1 MTGIYKITNVI
12 NEKIYIGQ
20 AIDIEIRWKRH
31 INDLKSNRHCN
42 HHLQRAWNTY
52 GESVFSFS
60 VVKECSEDDLDLLEE
75 FYIRELKAFDPEYG
89 YNLTYGGE
97 GGRRTEEVKQKLRR
111 PKSKPRTA
119 EHCRKL
125 GLAHIGK
132 TPWNKGKK
140 TSDEVR
146 HKQSMAKLGKPA
158 LNRKAVLCIDTGI
171 VYASSTEA
179 ARDCHVIATNVRKC
193 CRGERPHTCGYHFQ
207 YVDTEVNA

>member
-12 NEKIYIGQ
+12 SGKIYIGQ
-20 AIDIEIRWKRH
+20 AIDIETRWKRH

-42 HHLQRAWNTY
+42 NHLQRAWNSY

-60 VVKECSEDDLDLLEE
+60 IVRECGETELDMFEE
-75 FYIRELKAFDPEYG
+75 YYIRELKAFDPAYG
-89 YNLTYGGE
+89 YNLTFGGE
-97 GGRRTEEVKQKLRR
+97 GGRKTEEVKQKLRK

-119 EHCRKL
+119 EHSKKL

-132 TPWNKGKK
+132 APWNKGGR
-140 TSDEVR
+140 TSDEAK
-146 HKQSMAKLGKPA
+146 HKQSLAKLGKPA
-158 LNRKAVLCIDTGI
+158 HNRKAVMCLDTGI

-179 ARDCHVIATNVRKC
+179 ASGCNVIAANVRKC